1 MSFILNALRKSE
13 KERLALQAKSI
24 TVDLSLVPTQHKRR
38 QVVIYGLIFIAINVF
53 LTLAM
58 IWFIRE
64 PDVSSQV
71 EAKIITKPNIQI
83 ESMNKIGRSE
93 VIINSAKTE
102 KIYKEDTK
110 QIKSTSIEDLLK
122 QEDGSFSHS
131 LVHSPPLIKPAVQEV
146 KPIEHEIIKPSEPL
160 IVKEKIFVPDA
171 MESNLPFLQD
181 LPFEFQQNVPKMTI
195 NVFVYSD
202 QATECFVMIDGMKY
216 KIGQYLPSG
225 VYIKDMTEN
234 SLLVVYEGKVFQ
246 IERP

>member
-13 KERLALQAKSI
+13 KERLALQAKSSN
-24 TVDLSLVPTQHKRR
+24 VDLSLIPTQHKRR

-64 PDVSSQV
+64 SDVSSQV

-83 ESMNKIGRSE
+83 ESMNKIGPSE

-102 KIYKEDTK
+102 KIYKEDKK
-110 QIKSTSIEDLLK
+110 QIKSTSFEDLLK
-122 QEDGSFSHS
+122 QEDGSFSRS

-171 MESNLPFLQD
+171 SESNLPFLQD
-181 LPFEFQQNVPKMTI
+181 LPFEYQQSVPKIVI
-195 NVFVYSD
+195 NVFVYSEQTD
-202 QATECFVMIDGMKY
+202 DCFVMIDGVKY
-216 KIGQYLPSG
+216 KVGQTLPSG
-225 VYIKDMTEN
+225 LYIKDMTAN
-234 SLLVVYEGKVFQ
+234 SLVVLFQSKVFQ